1 MNKYF
6 RLIKQNLDKIY
17 RLVMLFVAIALIALM
32 FPNIASF
39 AYEYQKAKP
48 WMHETYIAP
57 FDFAIYKTK
66 KELNIERDSI
76 LKNYKPYFMLKEVIA
91 VDVFDQLAKQF
102 NDKWSI
108 YETSSDMD
116 ISEEK
121 LQTYKKIIYKSLHEN
136 IKYVYSKGLVDF
148 ADNNYI
154 DNVSS
159 IFIVRNNLATEYNK
173 KDLYNVRTAYIEI
186 KKSITL
192 DSRLH
197 EFKSFVQNL
206 NIASFLR
213 PNLEY
218 NGDMSEKI
226 KTNMI
231 SNISLTRG
239 MVQAGERVVSAGEI
253 IDDSTFRILESLKKE
268 YENALGSSHSRYLI
282 QLGQLF
288 LIAICLSLLYF
299 LLNSFRNNI
308 FNDSRKVFFILMLI
322 IMLVAASV
330 LVLQFAEKFPSFF
343 NMYMIPFTIIPIMIR
358 TFMDSR
364 TALFSYLITILIVS
378 FLAPNSFE
386 FIFLQMI
393 AGIVSLLS
401 LSKLER
407 RGQLILTAS
416 AVFLAYSLVYFSFAI
431 MQEGSVQEIEYR
443 FFAWF
448 AVNALF
454 LTLVYPLVY
463 IFEKLFGFLS
473 DISLIELSNPNH
485 PLLREMTRR
494 TPGTFQHSLQVANL
508 AEAAIYEIG
517 GNPLLVR
524 TGALYHDIGKM
535 NNPVY
540 FIENQASNVNP
551 HNKLEFDKSAE
562 IITDHVKYGIKVAKK
577 NKLPQQII
585 DFIATHH
592 GAGKVMYFYNSFKNK
607 YPDREIDEEKFT
619 YPGPDPFSK
628 ETAVLMMA
636 DAIEASSRSLPEKSP
651 QAIEALVNKIIDGQV
666 NGKRFDNAD
675 ISFKNIKQIKKIFT
689 QMLINI
695 YHARIA
701 YPDAKK

>member
-1 MNKYF
+1 
-6 RLIKQNLDKIY
+6 
-17 RLVMLFVAIALIALM
+17 MLFVAISLIALM

-66 KELNIERDSI
+66 KELDVERDSI
-76 LKNYKPYFMLKEVIA
+76 LKNYKPYFKFNEVVE
-91 VDVFDQLAKQF
+91 VDVFDKIAERF
-102 NDKWSI
+102 NDNWALYGNSI
-108 YETSSDMD
+108 IDEFSK
-116 ISEEK
+116 EE
-121 LQTYKKIIYKSLHEN
+121 LIAYKKIIFNSFRSN
-136 IKYVYSKGLVDF
+136 VKYVYSRGLVGF
-148 ADNNYI
+148 SEAKYI
-154 DNVSS
+154 ENVESV
-159 IFIVRNNLATEYNK
+159 FIVKNNLATEYHK
-173 KDLYNVRTAYIEI
+173 KDLYNARTAYIEI
-186 KKSITL
+186 KKSIAL
-192 DSRLH
+192 DTRLH
-197 EFKSFVQNL
+197 KFKGFVQNL
-206 NIASFLR
+206 DIASFLK
-213 PNLEY
+213 PNLY
-218 NGDMSEKI
+218 YSDDMSSRMK
-226 KTNMI
+226 NDMI
-231 SNISLTRG
+231 SKISLTRG

-253 IDDSTFRILESLKKE
+253 INDSTFRILESLKKE
-268 YENALGSSHSRYLI
+268 YENALGSSQSRYLI
-282 QLGQLF
+282 QGGQLI
-288 LIAICLSLLYF
+288 LIAICLMLLYF
-299 LLNSFRNNI
+299 LLNSFRGNI
-308 FNDSRKVFFILMLI
+308 FKDSRKVFFILMLI
-322 IMLVAASV
+322 IMFIAISV
-330 LVLQFAEKFPSFF
+330 MVLQFAKKFPSFF
-343 NMYMIPFTIIPIMIR
+343 NIYMIPFTFIPIMIR

-364 TALFSYLITILIVS
+364 TALFSYLITILIAS

-386 FIFLQMI
+386 FVFLQMV
-393 AGIVSLLS
+393 AGIVSILS

-416 AVFLAYSLVYFSFAI
+416 AVFVSYSLVYFSFAI

-448 AVNALF
+448 AINALF
-454 LTLVYPLVY
+454 ITLVYPLVY

-535 NNPVY
+535 NNPVF

-592 GAGKVMYFYNSFKNK
+592 GAGKVMYFYNSYKNK
-607 YPDREIDEEKFT
+607 FPDKEIEEEKFT

-651 QAIEALVNKIIDGQV
+651 EAIEELVNKIIDGQV
-666 NGKRFDNAD
+666 KGKRFDNAD
-675 ISFKNIKQIKKIFT
+675 ISFKNIGQIKKIFT

-701 YPDAKK
+701 YPEAKK